1 MRCLR
6 LCVRLLR
13 GIHYYTQ
20 KRHMRAQFKWTTNYE
35 TIVNKFLFRI
45 VEEIKRA
52 LESPP
57 ILRVSISQL
66 SKIQCFIYARTR
78 SRLLDVFATLDPGS
92 SS

>member
-20 KRHMRAQFKWTTNYE
+20 KRHMKAQFKWTTNYE

-57 ILRVSISQL
+57 FYVYPSHNSQKFNAL
-66 SKIQCFIYARTR
+66 FMPAHAR
-78 SRLLDVFATLDPGS
+78 DY
-92 SS
+92 